1 MFRGGYAAA
10 TVSQN
15 DLHGIHRREEA
26 GLRRLSMGV
35 IGLGE
40 VAQVVHL
47 PVLRSLPDRFEVSA
61 VCDISPGLLA
71 RVGAGVSRRYSDAGE
86 MLDDTDLDCVLVLNS
101 DEYHAEVTVA
111 ALERGIHVLVEKPMC
126 LSPREADQIIAARD
140 RSGATVMVGYMRRF
154 APAFVEAAGQVGGLG
169 PINYARVHDIIG
181 RNQLL
186 IDQTA
191 HVDRPDDVPRSL
203 IESRWARGRAL
214 VADALGDVPDR
225 LAGAYRL
232 LCGLGSHDLS
242 AMRELLGPPR
252 GVAAARLWRDG
263 RFIAAL
269 LEYDD
274 YVVTYETGV
283 DEQLRFDA
291 HIEVYGERAT
301 MRLQYDTPYIRHLPT
316 VLVVEESRGDGL
328 HRTVSR
334 PHLKDPYTHELEYF
348 HEIITRGGRPKT
360 DPEDFVADLSLFA
373 ELIRT
378 IAKDS

>member
-1 MFRGGYAAA
+1 
-10 TVSQN
+10 
-15 DLHGIHRREEA
+15 
-26 GLRRLSMGV
+26 MGV

-47 PVLRSLPDRFEVSA
+47 PVLRSLPDRYQVTA
-61 VCDISPGLLA
+61 VCDISPGLLD
-71 RVGAGVSRRYSDAGE
+71 RVGAGVPRRYADAIE
-86 MLDDTDLDCVLVLNS
+86 MLDDNDLDCVLVLNS
-101 DEYHAEVTVA
+101 DEYHAEATVA
-111 ALERGIHVLVEKPMC
+111 ALDRGIHVLVEKPMC
-126 LSPREADQIIAARD
+126 LSPREAEQIIAARD

-154 APAFVEAAGQVGGLG
+154 APAFVEATRRLDGLG
-169 PINYARVHDIIG
+169 PINYVRVHDIIG

-191 HVDRPDDVPRSL
+191 YVDRPDDLPRSAL
-203 IESRWARGRAL
+203 EARWARGRAL

-242 AMRELLGPPR
+242 AMRELLGRPR
-252 GVAAARLWRDG
+252 GVAAARMWRDG
-263 RFIAAL
+263 RFIAAM

-291 HIEVYGERAT
+291 HIEVYGELAT
-301 MRLQYDTPYIRHLPT
+301 MRIQYDTPYVRHLPT
-316 VLVVEESRGDGL
+316 TLILEESRGDGL

-334 PHLKDPYTHELEYF
+334 PHLKDPYTHELEHF
-348 HEIITRGGRPKT
+348 HDIVTGGGRPKT
-360 DPEDFVADLSLFA
+360 DPEDFVADLDLFA
-373 ELIRT
+373 ELIQVIAKDG